1 MRPARTF
8 AARRPAGGGWLS
20 ADKAIV
26 LCLRIVQAVF
36 VVWNTER
43 GLMAVHR

>member
-1 MRPARTF
+1 LRPARTF
-8 AARRPAGGGWLS
+8 AARPPAGGGWLF

-43 GLMAVHR
+43 GLMTIHR